1 MKICILGSR
10 ERKRQ
15 DLWLIEEAR
24 KRFDKVS
31 YVQIPDIRIHE
42 GEAFFKGGK
51 LSEYDCVFPRIPR
64 TYKNFGYVIT
74 KLLENRVFMP
84 VTPESVIVAH
94 DKFLTLLK
102 LEDAGIAIPVSYLTY
117 TVESMKPVLNTIK
130 YPLVIKLVAG
140 SLGKGVMFAESKPSA
155 VSLLDTVEGMKQ
167 PIMVEEYLEN
177 PGEDIRALVV
187 GNEVVAAMKRTA
199 EKGERRA
206 NIGAGGTGKK
216 IRLSHEIS
224 DIAVRTAKALG
235 LGIAG
240 IDIIES
246 KRGPLVIEANVNVHF
261 EGITEATGV
270 NVAGAMMD
278 YAKKETEIFKN
289 GGTLS
294 RFLGM
299 DVRWKI

>member
-10 ERKRQ
+10 EKTKQ

-24 KRFDKVS
+24 KRFEKVS

-42 GEAFFKGGK
+42 GEAYFKGGK

-84 VTPESVIVAH
+84 MTPESVIITH

-102 LEDAGIAIPVSYLTY
+102 LEDANISIPVSYLSFTM
-117 TVESMKPVLNTIK
+117 ESMKPVLGAIK
-130 YPLVIKLVAG
+130 YPLVIKLVSG
-140 SLGKGVMFAESKPSA
+140 SLGKGVMFAESKSSA
-155 VSLLDTVEGMKQ
+155 VSLLDTVESMKQ
-167 PIMVEEYLEN
+167 PIMVEEYIDN

-187 GNEVVAAMKRTA
+187 GSEVVAAMKRIA

-216 IRLSHEIS
+216 IRLSREMS

-270 NVAGAMMD
+270 NVAAAMMD
-278 YAKKETEIFKN
+278 YAKKETELFRN

-294 RFLGM
+294 HFLGM
-299 DVRWKI
+299 DVRWKL